1 MNSFNKIGFKKE
13 YNYKRLSP
21 EKEDFRSAFQRD
33 RDRVLHSN
41 AFRRLAHKTQ
51 VFFYPIIKT
60 ILEID

>member
-33 RDRVLHSN
+33 RDRV
-41 AFRRLAHKTQ
+41 
-51 VFFYPIIKT
+51 FYPIIMT

>member
-51 VFFYPIIKT
+51 VFFSIQ
-60 ILEID
+60 